1 MRIAKAERETVACLR
16 PTAYLTRVETNLEQW
31 IGPPQVGAGVPLR
44 GTMDREAP
52 AVSEVARPRG
62 VAVVFTVADSGGDR
76 RTAAAERFAEPDEY
90 RLAQK
95 RPANSFP
102 PRRTA
107 YVFPRRRVG
116 NGVTSFN
123 KAFCIALD
131 FRPQPSG
138 ARSCSTIEK
147 TADGP
152 FFGCLRVLQLNCF
165 EVLPAHLRR
174 ICSGR

>member
-16 PTAYLTRVETNLEQW
+16 PTACLTRVETNLEQW

-44 GTMDREAP
+44 GTMGREAP
-52 AVSEVARPRG
+52 AISEVARPRG
-62 VAVVFTVADSGGDR
+62 VAVVFTVAD
-76 RTAAAERFAEPDEY
+76 AERFAEPDEY

-116 NGVTSFN
+116 
-123 KAFCIALD
+123 KA
-131 FRPQPSG
+131 
-138 ARSCSTIEK
+138 
-147 TADGP
+147 
-152 FFGCLRVLQLNCF
+152 
-165 EVLPAHLRR
+165 
-174 ICSGR
+174 